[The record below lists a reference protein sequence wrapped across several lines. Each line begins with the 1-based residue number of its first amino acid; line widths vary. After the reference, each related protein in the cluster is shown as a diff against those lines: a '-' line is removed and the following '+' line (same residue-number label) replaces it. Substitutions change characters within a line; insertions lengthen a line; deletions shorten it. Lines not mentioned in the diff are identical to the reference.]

1 MYVWFRLLRVAAA
14 SRRRGRFKV
23 GDESRLAFRC
33 LPSDI
38 DMNFHLNNARY
49 MMLADVGRMDI
60 FFRSGLI
67 STARRKG
74 WGPLLGGLQV
84 AYVREIRL
92 WQRFEIVSTLET
104 WEGTQII
111 GRHRFVLADGRTAAI
126 ILTTGGVYDFRN
138 RAFLQ
143 VSEVMRM
150 LGNEAPPRPPNEAE
164 QAFMA
169 SHQGLRAIAKKE
181 PVPFSG

>member
-1 MYVWFRLLRVAAA
+1 MYVWFRLLRVAATA
-14 SRRRGRFKV
+14 RRRGGFRV
-23 GDESRLAFRC
+23 GDESRISLRC

-67 STARRKG
+67 RAARKRG

-92 WQRFEIVSTLET
+92 WRRFELVSTVET

-111 GRHRFVLADGRTAAI
+111 GRHRFVLEDGRVAAV
-126 ILTTGGVYDFRN
+126 ILTTGGIYDFRN
-138 RAFLQ
+138 RQFLDAG
-143 VSEVMRM
+143 EVMAII
-150 LGNEAPPRPPNEAE
+150 GSDQPPRPPSSEE
-164 QAFMA
+164 RSFMA
-169 SHQGLRAIAKKE
+169 SHQSLRAWAK
-181 PVPFSG
+181 SSS

>member
-1 MYVWFRLLRVAAA
+1 MYVWFRLLRVAVTG
-14 SRRRGRFKV
+14 RRRGRFKM
-23 GDESRLAFRC
+23 GEESRIPLRC

-49 MMLADVGRMDI
+49 MMLADLGRMDI
-60 FFRSGLI
+60 FFRSGLLT
-67 STARRKG
+67 TARKRG

-84 AYVREIRL
+84 SYVREIRL
-92 WQRFEIVSTLET
+92 WQRFELVTTIET

-138 RAFLQ
+138 RCFLE
-143 VSEVMRM
+143 VGEVMAAM
-150 LGNEAPPRPPNEAE
+150 DNDHPPRPPSEE
-164 QAFMA
+164 EKAFMA
-169 SHQGLRAIAKKE
+169 SHQGLRTLAKT
-181 PVPFSG
+181 FD